1 MVVKNTV
8 ASKLKKEIEQMK
20 KTHRRI
26 DVIEDNIEDSLN
38 TRLWKGKKKKG
49 IYDTESEEARF
60 CIERTNDLTNF
71 WKEIKALVSK
81 SETKPDYKS
90 LLELEEK
97 YKSKISI
104 EETEDYKG
112 TWLAYY
118 ENYISLLVELVD
130 SLSLTKEQMLDI
142 LENIEPEEIA
152 KDNLFG
158 DVEEEEYDF
167 VVDANEDIFKMLKST
182 KTLESILTSKKK
194 RKETAEQVEE
204 EMYNLLKIYKD
215 YTYDILVI
223 ENPVILNTVI
233 ALNKIWVALEFSNG
247 DIKQDLDNIKSYIPE
262 LAEFYNC

>member
-49 IYDTESEEARF
+49 VYDTESEEARF

-71 WKEIKALVSK
+71 WKEIKTLVSK
-81 SETKPDYKS
+81 S
-90 LLELEEK
+90 
-97 YKSKISI
+97 
-104 EETEDYKG
+104 ETEDYKG

-130 SLSLTKEQMLDI
+130 SLSLIKEQMIDI

-152 KDNLFG
+152 KDNLF
-158 DVEEEEYDF
+158 DELEEEEYDF
-167 VVDANEDIFKMLKST
+167 VVDANDDIFKMLKSA

-215 YTYDILVI
+215 YNYDILII
-223 ENPVILNTVI
+223 ENPIILNTVI
-233 ALNKIWVALEFSNG
+233 ALNKIWVSLEFSNG

>member
-1 MVVKNTV
+1 MAIRNTV

-26 DVIEDNIEDSLN
+26 DVIEDTIEDSFN

-49 IYDTESEEARF
+49 IYDTDSEEVRF
-60 CIERTNDLTNF
+60 CIEKTNELTNF
-71 WKEIKALVSK
+71 WKEIKTLVGK

-142 LENIEPEEIA
+142 LDNIEPEEIA
-152 KDNLFG
+152 KDNLF
-158 DVEEEEYDF
+158 DELEEEEYDF

-215 YTYDILVI
+215 YNYDILVI
-223 ENPVILNTVI
+223 ENPIILNTII

>member
-1 MVVKNTV
+1 MIVKNTI

-26 DVIEDNIEDSLN
+26 DVIEDTIEDSLN

-49 IYDTESEEARF
+49 VYDIDSEETRF
-60 CIERTNDLTNF
+60 CIEKTNDLTNF
-71 WKEIKALVSK
+71 WKEIKTLVSK

-130 SLSLTKEQMLDI
+130 SLSLAKEQMLDI
-142 LENIEPEEIA
+142 LENIEPGEIA
-152 KDNLFG
+152 KDNLF
-158 DVEEEEYDF
+158 DELEEEEYDF
-167 VVDANEDIFKMLKST
+167 VVDANDDIFKMLKST

-233 ALNKIWVALEFSNG
+233 ALNKIWVALEYSNG
-247 DIKQDLDNIKSYIPE
+247 DIKQDLDNVKSYISE

>member
-1 MVVKNTV
+1 M
-8 ASKLKKEIEQMK
+8 
-20 KTHRRI
+20 
-26 DVIEDNIEDSLN
+26 
-38 TRLWKGKKKKG
+38 
-49 IYDTESEEARF
+49 
-60 CIERTNDLTNF
+60 
-71 WKEIKALVSK
+71 
-81 SETKPDYKS
+81 
-90 LLELEEK
+90 EEK

-152 KDNLFG
+152 KDNLF
-158 DVEEEEYDF
+158 DELEEEEYDF

-204 EMYNLLKIYKD
+204 EMYSLLKIYKD

-223 ENPVILNTVI
+223 ENPIILNTVI
-233 ALNKIWVALEFSNG
+233 ALNKIWIALEFSNG

>member
-8 ASKLKKEIEQMK
+8 ASKLTKEIEQMK

-26 DVIEDNIEDSLN
+26 EVIEDNLN
-38 TRLWKGKKKKG
+38 TRLWKGNKKKKG
-49 IYDTESEEARF
+49 SYDIESEEARF
-60 CIERTNDLTNF
+60 CIEKTNDLTSF
-71 WKEIKALVSK
+71 WNELKTLVNE
-81 SETKPDYKS
+81 SESKPDYKS

-152 KDNLFG
+152 KDNLF
-158 DVEEEEYDF
+158 DELEEEEYDF

-204 EMYNLLKIYKD
+204 EMYSLLKIYKD

-223 ENPVILNTVI
+223 ENPIILNTVI

>member
-1 MVVKNTV
+1 MVIRNTV

-38 TRLWKGKKKKG
+38 TRLWKGKEKKG
-49 IYDTESEEARF
+49 VYDTESEEARF

-71 WKEIKALVSK
+71 WKEIKTLVSK

-104 EETEDYKG
+104 EETVEYNG

-142 LENIEPEEIA
+142 LDNIEPEEIA
-152 KDNLFG
+152 KDNLF
-158 DVEEEEYDF
+158 DELEEEEYDF
-167 VVDANEDIFKMLKST
+167 VVDANDDIFKMLKST

-215 YTYDILVI
+215 YNYDILVI

-233 ALNKIWVALEFSNG
+233 ALNKIWLSLEYSNG
-247 DIKQDLDNIKSYIPE
+247 DIKQDLDNIKNYIPE

>member
-1 MVVKNTV
+1 MVIRNTV

-26 DVIEDNIEDSLN
+26 DVIEDSLN
-38 TRLWKGKKKKG
+38 TRLWKGKEKKG
-49 IYDTESEEARF
+49 VYDTESEEARF

-71 WKEIKALVSK
+71 WKEIKTLVSK

-104 EETEDYKG
+104 EETVEYNG

-142 LENIEPEEIA
+142 LENIEPEKITEA
-152 KDNLFG
+152 NLF
-158 DVEEEEYDF
+158 DELEEEEYDF
-167 VVDANEDIFKMLKST
+167 VVDANDDIFKMLKST

-215 YTYDILVI
+215 YNYDILVI

-233 ALNKIWVALEFSNG
+233 GLNKIWVALEYSNG
-247 DIKQDLDNIKSYIPE
+247 DVKQDLDNIKSYIPE

>member
-1 MVVKNTV
+1 MVVRNTV

-26 DVIEDNIEDSLN
+26 DIIEDNIEDSLN
-38 TRLWKGKKKKG
+38 VRLWKGKKKG
-49 IYDTESEEARF
+49 SYDTESKEGRF
-60 CIERTNDLTNF
+60 CMERTNDLASF
-71 WKEIKALVSK
+71 WVEIKALVSK
-81 SETKPDYKS
+81 SENKPDYKS

-142 LENIEPEEIA
+142 LESIEPKEIA
-152 KDNLFG
+152 KDNLF
-158 DVEEEEYDF
+158 DELEEEEYDF
-167 VVDANEDIFKMLKST
+167 VVEANEDIFKMLKST

-215 YTYDILVI
+215 YTYDILAI

-233 ALNKIWVALEFSNG
+233 ALNKIWLSLEFSDG